1 MMMMIDAKTSKYVMC
16 RWNHDVRPTVNDSAP
31 IEAVSGHGLISTKWN
46 GCRTIILFIYK
57 LFTWKVT
64 VLFILKVCRGERIPW
79 VNLQFIALKSA
90 TLQSIIF
97 MFSYLVGFRG
107 KR

>member
-64 VLFILKVCRGERIPW
+64 VLFYT
-79 VNLQFIALKSA
+79 KS
-90 TLQSIIF
+90 
-97 MFSYLVGFRG
+97 M
-107 KR
+107 